1 MITTV
6 LAMIFTLGLVVL
18 VHELGHFLAARSA
31 GIHVHRF
38 SIGLGPVLL
47 RWRGFG
53 TEWALSLLP
62 FGGYVKMAGM
72 LESVGEGET
81 PPEEALLPPDR
92 LYRNRP
98 IPVRLW
104 AIVAG
109 PLANLLLAVALST
122 GIYAVQGFPII
133 PDVILSAPP
142 ADTPA
147 ARAGVQRGDRVVE
160 LNGEAVAN
168 WNEFAE
174 RLSEGGAADYR
185 LTIERSGERRELVLA
200 LTASA
205 GRFDPTGLSV
215 LSDNR
220 VGRVLRNG
228 PADRLG
234 LATGDRILEL
244 DGRPM
249 AYFDEIAAIVNA
261 SPGRALD
268 IVWERAGQRRTGSIT
283 PELAQVPDPAD
294 EDRVIEAGR
303 IYFEPYSEGT
313 EPIGLLAA
321 AKYGSLQV
329 LFTARKTLEW
339 VGKQITFRGSKDAVG
354 GPILIAKVA
363 GEMARWGWDRLL
375 GFIAFFSTQ
384 LFLLNL
390 LPVPVLDGGHVV
402 FLLLEAVGLPVRE
415 QWRLRLTMVGMALL
429 LGLMLF
435 ILVLDLGR
443 VLP

>member
-6 LAMIFTLGLVVL
+6 LAMVFTLGLVVL
-18 VHELGHFLAARSA
+18 VHELGHFLAARSV

-47 RWRGFG
+47 RWRGLG

-81 PPEEALLPPDR
+81 PPEEALLPPEA
-92 LYRNRP
+92 LYRNKS
-98 IPVRLW
+98 ILARLW

-109 PLANLLLAVALST
+109 PLANLVLAVALST

-133 PDVILSAPP
+133 PDVILSEPP

-147 ARAGVQRGDRVVE
+147 ARAGIARGDRVVA
-160 LNGEAVAN
+160 LNGEDVAN
-168 WNEFAE
+168 WNAFAE
-174 RLSEGGAADYR
+174 RLSTGGAGSYR
-185 LTIERSGERRELVLA
+185 LGVERGAERLELVLE
-200 LTASA
+200 LTATG

-220 VGRVLRNG
+220 VGRVLRSG

-244 DGRPM
+244 DGKPV

-261 SPGRALD
+261 SPGRALS
-268 IVWERAGQRRTGSIT
+268 IAWEHAGERRTGSIT

-294 EDRVIEAGR
+294 EDKVIDAGR

-313 EPIGLLAA
+313 EPVGFFAA
-321 AKYGSLQV
+321 IKYGSLQV
-329 LFTARKTLEW
+329 LFTAQKTLDW
-339 VGKQITFRGSKDAVG
+339 LGKQLTFRGSKDAVG

-390 LPVPVLDGGHVV
+390 LPVPVLDGGHVL
-402 FLLLEAVGLPVRE
+402 FLLLEAVHLPVRE
-415 QWRLRLTMVGMALL
+415 QWRVRLTMAGMALL

>member
-1 MITTV
+1 MINTI

-18 VHELGHFLAARSA
+18 VHELGHFLAARSV

-47 RWRGFG
+47 RWRGLG

-72 LESVGEGET
+72 LEAVGEGET
-81 PPEEALLPPDR
+81 PPEEAALPPDR
-92 LYRNRP
+92 LYRNKP
-98 IPVRLW
+98 IPARLW
-104 AIVAG
+104 AILAG
-109 PLANLLLAVALST
+109 PLANLVLAVVLST
-122 GIYAVQGFPII
+122 GIYLVQGFPII
-133 PDVILSAPP
+133 PDVVLSEPP
-142 ADTPA
+142 AETPA
-147 ARAGVQRGDRVVE
+147 ARAGLARGDRVLAMNDE
-160 LNGEAVAN
+160 PVAN

-174 RLSEGGAADYR
+174 RLSQGGAGDYR
-185 LTIERSGERRELVLA
+185 LAVERAGQRLELPLT
-200 LTASA
+200 LTATA

-244 DGRPM
+244 DGRPV

-261 SPGRALD
+261 SSGRALA
-268 IVWERAGQRRTGSIT
+268 IVWEHEGQRREGSIT

-294 EDRVIEAGR
+294 EDKVVEAGR

-313 EPIGLLAA
+313 EPIGFFDAV
-321 AKYGSLQV
+321 KYGSLQV
-329 LFTARKTLEW
+329 FYTAQKTLEW
-339 VGKQITFRGSKDAVG
+339 VVKQVTFRGSKDAVG

-390 LPVPVLDGGHVV
+390 LPVPVLDGGHLG

-415 QWRLRLTMVGMALL
+415 QWRLRLTMAGMFLL

>member
-6 LAMIFTLGLVVL
+6 LAMVFTLGLVVL
-18 VHELGHFLAARSA
+18 VHELGHFLAARSV

-47 RWRGFG
+47 RWRGLG

-81 PPEEALLPPDR
+81 PPEEALLPPEA
-92 LYRNRP
+92 LYRNKP
-98 IPVRLW
+98 ILARLW

-122 GIYAVQGFPII
+122 GIYAVKGFPII
-133 PDVILSAPP
+133 PDVILSEPP

-147 ARAGVQRGDRVVE
+147 ARAGLLRGDRVVA

-174 RLSEGGAADYR
+174 QLSKGGAGSYR
-185 LTIERSGERRELVLA
+185 LGVDRAGERLEILLE
-200 LTASA
+200 LTATD

-220 VGRVLRNG
+220 VGRVLKDG

-244 DGRPM
+244 DGKPV
-249 AYFDEIAAIVNA
+249 AYFDEIASIVNA
-261 SPGRALD
+261 NPGRALP
-268 IVWERAGQRRTGSIT
+268 IVWERAGERRTGSIT

-294 EDRVIEAGR
+294 EDKVIEAGR

-313 EPIGLLAA
+313 EAVGLFAA

-329 LFTARKTLEW
+329 LFTAQKTLDW
-339 VGKQITFRGSKDAVG
+339 LGKQLTFRGSKDAVG

-390 LPVPVLDGGHVV
+390 LPVPVLDGGHVL
-402 FLLLEAVGLPVRE
+402 FLLLEAVRLPVRE
-415 QWRLRLTMVGMALL
+415 QWRMRLTMVGMALL

>member
-1 MITTV
+1 MITTI

-18 VHELGHFLAARSA
+18 VHELGHFLAARSV

-47 RWRGFG
+47 RWRGLG

-72 LESVGEGET
+72 LEAVGEGEVPAEEAT
-81 PPEEALLPPDR
+81 LPPER
-92 LYRNRP
+92 LYRNKP
-98 IPVRLW
+98 ILARLW
-104 AIVAG
+104 AILAG
-109 PLANLLLAVALST
+109 PLANLVLAVVLTT

-133 PDVILSAPP
+133 PDVILSEPP

-147 ARAGVQRGDRVVE
+147 ARAGLARGDRV
-160 LNGEAVAN
+160 LSLDGEAVAN
-168 WNEFAE
+168 WNAFAE
-174 RLSEGGAADYR
+174 RLSAGGAGQYR
-185 LTIERSGERRELVLA
+185 LGVERAGERLELTLVL
-200 LTASA
+200 TATE

-215 LSDNR
+215 LGDNR

-244 DGRPM
+244 DGRPV
-249 AYFDEIAAIVNA
+249 AHFDEIAAIVNA
-261 SPGRALD
+261 SPGRELA
-268 IVWERAGQRRTGSIT
+268 IIWEREGERHEGSIT

-294 EDRVIEAGR
+294 EDKIIEAGR

-313 EPIGLLAA
+313 EAIGLLDA

-329 LFTARKTLEW
+329 FFTARKTLEW
-339 VGKQITFRGSKDAVG
+339 VVKQVTFRGSKDAVG

-390 LPVPVLDGGHVV
+390 LPVPVLDGGHVS

-415 QWRLRLTMVGMALL
+415 QWRLRLTMAGMFLL